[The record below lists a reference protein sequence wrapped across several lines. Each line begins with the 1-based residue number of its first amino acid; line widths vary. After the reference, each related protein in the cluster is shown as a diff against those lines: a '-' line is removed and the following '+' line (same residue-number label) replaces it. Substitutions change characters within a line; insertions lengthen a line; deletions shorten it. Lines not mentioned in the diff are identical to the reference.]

1 MGQEFVLLVSASIF
15 CVGTVGFII
24 RKNPLIMFMSVE
36 LMLNSVNFLLVAYSS
51 FLNSLDGQIFALFI
65 MTVAAAEVVVGLAI
79 ILTIFRTRHD
89 MDVDHIDVFFVAP
102 GDLAQTMG
110 YPGQMYHPE
119 VKKVVCDT
127 LARIVASGRTAG
139 SIVGEETFE
148 THMDIGVKFFFTV
161 YDHWLKTGAKAYLEN
176 AKVLENK

>member
-1 MGQEFVLLVSASIF
+1 LSGKIFFCAIKKEGEVTMGQEFVLLISASIF

-36 LMLNSVNFLLVAYSS
+36 LMLNSVNFLLISYSS

-89 MDVDHIDVFFVAP
+89 MDVDHIDV
-102 GDLAQTMG
+102 
-110 YPGQMYHPE
+110 
-119 VKKVVCDT
+119 
-127 LARIVASGRTAG
+127 
-139 SIVGEETFE
+139 
-148 THMDIGVKFFFTV
+148 
-161 YDHWLKTGAKAYLEN
+161 LKG
-176 AKVLENK
+176 